1 MDVLFLHQNFP
12 AQFVHVAH
20 ALKKRDDV
28 RVGVVTDL
36 TNENPD
42 VFPTARYRFDAR
54 KVGAP
59 DRVAR
64 PYALAAARGRMV
76 ARAMEEIRQ
85 RDFHPRVVVGHIG
98 WGETLFVKDVF
109 PAARLIT
116 HAEFFYAPS
125 GADVGFDPEF
135 SARDDLDQRVQL
147 RAKNAALAAAMVETD
162 LAVAPTPW
170 QASRFPGEWQSKI
183 HVIHEGVD
191 TDAIAP
197 DPQARFRVP
206 GADVTLSAE
215 DEVVS
220 FVNRNLEPYRGYHI
234 FMRALPK
241 ILAARPKAQV
251 VIVGGEGVSYGAGA
265 PAGDSWKEIF
275 RREVA
280 DRLPAERVHFVSRIP
295 FHDLRSLFQIT
306 SAHVYL
312 TYPFVLSWSMLQAM
326 SAGAPVIAS
335 RTAPVLDVIED
346 AVNGR
351 LVDFFDV
358 EGLAERVVEA
368 LAQPQSFAAMRAAA
382 RASIIEMFDLKR
394 VCLPRW
400 TQLVLRG

>member
-1 MDVLFLHQNFP
+1 MDVLFIHQNFP
-12 AQFVHVAH
+12 AQFVHVAN
-20 ALKKRDDV
+20 ALKKRRDI

-36 TNENPD
+36 ANEQPD
-42 VFPTARYRFDAR
+42 HFPTARYRWDAR
-54 KVGAP
+54 KAGAP

-64 PYALAAARGRMV
+64 PYAIAAARGRMV
-76 ARAMEEIRQ
+76 ARAMETIRQ
-85 RDFHPRVVVGHIG
+85 RGFQPKVVVGHIG

-109 PAARLIT
+109 PDARLIT
-116 HAEFFYAPS
+116 HAEFFYSPT

-135 SARDDLDQRVQL
+135 KGEETLDQRIQL
-147 RAKNAALAAAMVETD
+147 RAKNAALVAAMSETD
-162 LAVAPTPW
+162 IAVAPTPW

-197 DPQARFRVP
+197 DPTAYFRVP
-206 GADVTLSAE
+206 GADLTLTAK

-241 ILAARPKAQV
+241 ILAERPRAHA
-251 VIVGGEGVSYGAGA
+251 VIVGGTDVSYGPRPSAGE
-265 PAGDSWKEIF
+265 SWMDIF

-280 DRLPAERVHFVSRIP
+280 GRLPAGRVHFVSRIP
-295 FHDLRSLFQIT
+295 FPNLLSLFQIT

-326 SAGAPVIAS
+326 SAGAPVVAS
-335 RTAPVLDVIED
+335 RTAPVLDVVED
-346 AVNGR
+346 GVNGV

-358 EGLAERVVEA
+358 AGLAERVIAV
-368 LAQPQSFAAMRAAA
+368 LARLDHHRGLRAAA
-382 RASIIEMFDLKR
+382 RASIIEIFDLRR

-400 TQLVLRG
+400 TNLVLRG

>member
-1 MDVLFLHQNFP
+1 
-12 AQFVHVAH
+12 
-20 ALKKRDDV
+20 
-28 RVGVVTDL
+28 
-36 TNENPD
+36 
-42 VFPTARYRFDAR
+42 
-54 KVGAP
+54 
-59 DRVAR
+59 
-64 PYALAAARGRMV
+64 
-76 ARAMEEIRQ
+76 
-85 RDFHPRVVVGHIG
+85 
-98 WGETLFVKDVF
+98 
-109 PAARLIT
+109 
-116 HAEFFYAPS
+116 
-125 GADVGFDPEF
+125 
-135 SARDDLDQRVQL
+135 
-147 RAKNAALAAAMVETD
+147 
-162 LAVAPTPW
+162 
-170 QASRFPGEWQSKI
+170 
-183 HVIHEGVD
+183 
-191 TDAIAP
+191 
-197 DPQARFRVP
+197 
-206 GADVTLSAE
+206 
-215 DEVVS
+215 
-220 FVNRNLEPYRGYHI
+220 
-234 FMRALPK
+234 MRALPK